1 MAHGALP
8 FFVARRYLF
17 SRKRISAINLVSA
30 ISVVGVAFGT
40 AALLCT
46 LSVFNGFHDLIGSLY
61 TAFDP
66 EVKIVA
72 AKGKSF
78 AADDPALEAVRR
90 LPEVEAASAS
100 YTDNALILFRGNPQV
115 ITLKG
120 VDDHFERVT
129 GIRSILYPENGTYQL
144 ESAGLSYGIPGI
156 GLASMMGS
164 VDYGSIQICAP
175 TGGERINLANP
186 AASFNAEDLYS
197 SGVCFAVSQKQYDE
211 AYMIAPLAFAQRLF
225 EHEGTL
231 TSLELKL
238 KPSADPEQALRR
250 IRQTLGSGF
259 KALNRAEQQED
270 TFNVMNIEKTMAYFF
285 LTFILLVACFNIVGT
300 VSMLMIDKRADV
312 VTLRSLG
319 ADEGLIFRI
328 FLCEGSMISFLGAV
342 AGTLLGLL
350 ICYLQQTFGLLSLG
364 GSSGNFII
372 DAYPVSIHPS
382 DVVIVFFTVLIVGFL
397 AVLYPVKYLTRRFL

>member
-175 TGGERINLANP
+175 TRGERINLANP

-342 AGTLLGLL
+342 AGTLLGVL